1 MARKEFNNSYM
12 QYEDTETLKIDKDDP
27 VLQAKYQQEL
37 LDSLHGV
44 TFSRLYFK
52 VDWTNPR
59 DGKEYKAGDRGGW
72 GNISAPN
79 QYVVLDEALLRVSC
93 ATGRGNI
100 GGCVLENYAGFN
112 VVCGGLL
119 ANFNDVFMHT
129 TSGAWW
135 TYQNASID
143 NHALYIKDRAYC
155 VMLDN
160 DSNGYA
166 KGTYYSYAVGLI
178 MQDNASVYIRTGR
191 YYDSWGMWHEVG
203 FCLGKIK
210 MSGNARITGK
220 AGGGWNDNNIGTQT
234 IAQGIGD
241 TVVATQI
248 GQIFA
253 PFKGSIGGCTIDRN
267 LILEMRDNA
276 LVTFSLKC
284 TYGRR
289 SQTAIFINNAK
300 QILAGDFKASI
311 ALGGSAINAYDY
323 SNMYGFGQ
331 FGHAPGDYYLD
342 GGTWEISGFTTFEG
356 NNNYSYGIAL
366 GNVKTKSFK
375 GKIKVGWHNWGWGR
389 NPTIFKDAT
398 LARCY
403 NFETYDS
410 NQTLTGLLTKSC
422 GEAYCKYKQKNY
434 IIHYKGKR
442 VESLFYKNQRIYT
455 AL

>member
-79 QYVVLDEALLRVSC
+79 KYVVLDEALLRVSC
-93 ATGRGNI
+93 MTDRGNI
-100 GGCVLENYAGFN
+100 GGCVLENYAGLN
-112 VVCGGLL
+112 IKCGGLL
-119 ANFNDVFMHT
+119 ANFNNVGIYIN
-129 TSGAWW
+129 SGGWFTKASD
-135 TYQNASID
+135 SID
-143 NHALYIKDRAYC
+143 NHALYIKDKAYC

-166 KGTYYSYAVGLI
+166 KGTYFSYAVGLI

-191 YYDSWGMWHEVG
+191 YDDSWGTWHEAG

-220 AGGGWNDNNIGTQT
+220 AGGGWNSDNVGSRPFNV
-234 IAQGIGD
+234 GIGQNW
-241 TVVATQI
+241 VGSAT
-248 GQIFA
+248 GDA
-253 PFKGSIGGCTIDRN
+253 YRGHNSICVINRDKV
-267 LILEMRDNA
+267 LEMRDNA
-276 LVTFSLKC
+276 LISFYSSVSFG
-284 TYGRR
+284 GRAHR
-289 SQTAIFINNAK
+289 LWELNNSGV
-300 QILAGDFKASI
+300 LAGDFKAKI
-311 ALGGSAINAYDY
+311 TLTGNAY
-323 SNMYGFGQ
+323 SHPQRASALQIGVSTN
-331 FGHAPGDYYLD
+331 GDYYLD
-342 GGTWEISGFTTFEG
+342 GGTFEINGYSTYEG
-356 NNNYSYGIAL
+356 HSTGRGIVL
-366 GNVKTKSFK
+366 KNVKTKSFK
-375 GKIKVGWHNWGWGR
+375 GKIKVGWHTWGWE
-389 NPTIFKDAT
+389 NQYVNITDAT

-403 NFETYDS
+403 NFETYNNRNS
-410 NQTLTGLLTKSC
+410 NLKLTGLLTKSC